1 MRSAKLI
8 AMFGA
13 VIVILTLASQSAAQQ
28 TADYH
33 KWEFYGGYLHGRNVY
48 TAKEDDVTFGGAT
61 QNITLCTPD
70 ADANFGANFEKLLCD
85 RNTFH
90 GFDAAA
96 TYNISRYIGIKADFS
111 WQRHKATLVDDFGA
125 GGVQTSINKE
135 TKYEIFG
142 GVQVKDN
149 STAKRWKPFAH
160 ALAGVA
166 HEKLTGTDL
175 NPVQGTTNY
184 SDQPTSFALK
194 LGGGLD
200 VRLNR
205 RLDLRAIEVDYVP
218 IFAGDRP
225 LTITPPDFAINVI
238 GRTANNLTFGVGLVI
253 H

>member
-1 MRSAKLI
+1 MKKQIFTIAIVVLALSAQ
-8 AMFGA
+8 
-13 VIVILTLASQSAAQQ
+13 ASAQKG
-28 TADYH
+28 DYH
-33 KWEFYGGYLHGRNVY
+33 KWEVYGGYLNGQNRF

-61 QNITLCTPD
+61 QNIALCTPT
-70 ADANFGANFEKLLCD
+70 ADANFGANFEKLLCN

-96 TYNISRYIGIKADFS
+96 TYNISRYFGIKTDFS
-111 WQRHKATLVDDFGA
+111 WQRHKATYVDDFGA
-125 GGVQTSINKE
+125 GGVQTSTNTE

-149 STAKRWKPFAH
+149 ATEKRWKPFAH

-166 HEKLTGTDL
+166 REKLSGIDL

-184 SDQPTSFALK
+184 SNQPTSFALK
-194 LGGGLD
+194 LGAGLD

-218 IFAGDRP
+218 IFAGNRP
-225 LTITPPDFAINVI
+225 LTITPPTFGINII
-238 GRTANNLTFGVGLVI
+238 GRTANNLNFGVGLVI

>member
-1 MRSAKLI
+1 MKKHFLGVMI
-8 AMFGA
+8 A
-13 VIVILTLASQSAAQQ
+13 LLALATQSAAQQ
-28 TADYH
+28 TAGYH

-48 TAKEDDVTFGGAT
+48 SAKEDDVTFGGAT
-61 QNITLCTPD
+61 QNIILCTPT
-70 ADANFGANFEKLLCD
+70 ADANFGANFEKLLCK

-96 TYNISRYIGIKADFS
+96 TYNVSRYFGIKADFS

-125 GGVQTSINKE
+125 GGVQTSINTE

-142 GVQVKDN
+142 GVQIKDN
-149 STAKRWKPFAH
+149 ATETRWKPFAH
-160 ALAGVA
+160 VLAGVV
-166 HEKLTGTDL
+166 HEKLSGTDL

-184 SDQPTSFALK
+184 SDRPTSFALK

-200 VRLNR
+200 VRLNH

-218 IFAGDRP
+218 IFAGSRP
-225 LTITPPDFAINVI
+225 LTITPPTFGINVI
-238 GRTANNLTFGVGLVI
+238 GRTANNLIFSVGLVI

>member
-1 MRSAKLI
+1 VKKYFLGVVI
-8 AMFGA
+8 A
-13 VIVILTLASQSAAQQ
+13 LLALATQSAAQQ

-33 KWEFYGGYLHGRNVY
+33 KWEFYAGYLNGKNVF
-48 TAKEDDVTFGGAT
+48 TAKQDVVTFGGTT
-61 QNITLCTPD
+61 QNITLCTPA

-96 TYNISRYIGIKADFS
+96 TYNITRYFGIKADFS
-111 WQRHKATLVDDFGA
+111 WQHHKATYVDDFGA
-125 GGVQTSINKE
+125 GGVQTSINTE

-142 GVQVKDN
+142 GVQIKDN
-149 STAKRWKPFAH
+149 ATEKRWKPFAH

-166 HEKLTGTDL
+166 HEKGSGVDL
-175 NPVQGTTNY
+175 NPVQGTDNF
-184 SDQPTSFALK
+184 SNQPTSFALK

-218 IFAGDRP
+218 IFAGDRA
-225 LTITPPDFAINVI
+225 LTISPPAFGINII
-238 GRTANNLTFGVGLVI
+238 GRTANNLNFGVGLVI